1 MSRRPWSYQ
10 EIYASVEAYME
21 LLTAQQSGRP
31 LVKAD
36 VRRRWLQGP
45 LSGRTKGSYEFR
57 MQNISA
63 VREALELPLVEGY
76 RPAQNVGVRPRTL
89 ITKAMIERSE

>member
-1 MSRRPWSYQ
+1 MSRRPWSYE
-10 EIYASVEAYME
+10 EITASVEAYME
-21 LLTAQQSGRP
+21 LLAAQQSGNP

-45 LSGRTKGSYEFR
+45 LSGRTEGSYEFR

-63 VREALELPLVEGY
+63 IREALGLPLVDGY
-76 RPAQNVGVRPRTL
+76 LPAQNVGVHPRTL
-89 ITKAMIERSE
+89 ITKAMIERCE